1 MIGTSIITHILAI
14 VVINSMALVIV
25 AFTCLAMLIIIQI
38 IVRIANILVSIS
50 TTLKINLNT
59 ARAAIM
65 KTSMLIM
72 GSVLPSPLPTA

>member
-25 AFTCLAMLIIIQI
+25 AFTCLTMLIIIQI

-50 TTLKINLNT
+50 ITLKINLNT

>member
-25 AFTCLAMLIIIQI
+25 AFTCLTMLIIIQI